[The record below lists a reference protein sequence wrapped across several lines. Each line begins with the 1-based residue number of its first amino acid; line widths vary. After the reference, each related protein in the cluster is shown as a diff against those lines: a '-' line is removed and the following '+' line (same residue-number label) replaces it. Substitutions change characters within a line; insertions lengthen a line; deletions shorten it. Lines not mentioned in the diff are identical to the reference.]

1 MKAIE
6 NHHCSFPKS
15 KKSLLIL
22 TLFVFTLFTS
32 EYVSAQEQGQII
44 RLAKLQI
51 DSTQL
56 ETYKAALKEEIESS
70 VRVEPGVLTLY
81 AVADKNHPTRI
92 TIFEIYAS
100 IEAYNAHRE
109 TPHFKKYKSITKEMV
124 KSLEL
129 TDAVPILLKAKASGN

>member
-56 ETYKAALKEEIESS
+56 ETYKAALKEEIETS

-81 AVADKNHPTRI
+81 AVADKDHPTRI

>member
-1 MKAIE
+1 ME
-6 NHHCSFPKS
+6 NHHSSFSKS
-15 KKSLLIL
+15 KRRLFVL
-22 TLFVFTLFTS
+22 TLWMLTLFTS
-32 EYVSAQEQGQII
+32 GYTSAQEQGRII

-56 ETYKAALKEEIESS
+56 EPYKAALKEEIETS

-81 AVADKNHPTRI
+81 AVADKDHPTRI

-100 IEAYNAHRE
+100 MEAYNAHRE

-124 KSLEL
+124 KSLDL
-129 TDAVPILLKAKASGN
+129 TDAVPILMEAKASGN

>member
-22 TLFVFTLFTS
+22 TLCVLTLFTS

-56 ETYKAALKEEIESS
+56 ETYKVALKEEIETS

-81 AVADKNHPTRI
+81 AVADKDHPTRI

>member
-22 TLFVFTLFTS
+22 TLWVLTLFTTG
-32 EYVSAQEQGQII
+32 YASAQEQGQII
-44 RLAKLQI
+44 HLAKLQI

-56 ETYKAALKEEIESS
+56 ETYKAALKEEIETS

-81 AVADKNHPTRI
+81 AVADKDHPTRI

-124 KSLEL
+124 KSLVL
-129 TDAVPILLKAKASGN
+129 TDAVPILLKAKVSGN

>member
-1 MKAIE
+1 ME
-6 NHHCSFPKS
+6 NHHSSFSKS
-15 KKSLLIL
+15 KRRLFVL
-22 TLFVFTLFTS
+22 TLWMLTLFTS
-32 EYVSAQEQGQII
+32 EYASAQEQGRII

-56 ETYKAALKEEIESS
+56 EPYKAALKEEIETS

-81 AVADKNHPTRI
+81 AVADKDHPTRI

-100 IEAYNAHRE
+100 MEAYNAHRE

-124 KSLEL
+124 KSLDL
-129 TDAVPILLKAKASGN
+129 TDAVPILMEAKASGN